1 MPLPLGY
8 YQTSQTPPATG
19 ELWELLI
26 EKNEEEQFVFQI
38 HTFIENQKGYSESW
52 CEGLVELRENHL
64 FFKERLGYHW
74 DWNET
79 HQDYH
84 LLEIKDGFK
93 AVFDTPRQ
101 KLKIAK
107 VELIIIEEAV
117 IELVKERFGSVKEQ
131 LNEILTIKNQY
142 PAEFW

>member
-1 MPLPLGY
+1 MYLGF
-8 YQTSQTPPATG
+8 YQTPSKDATAG
-19 ELWELLI
+19 ELWELII
-26 EKNEEEQFVFQI
+26 EKNEDEQLVFQI
-38 HTFIENQKGYSESW
+38 HTFIETSKGYSESW
-52 CEGLVELRENHL
+52 CEGWVEIKENHL

-74 DWNET
+74 DWSEA

-93 AVFDTPRQ
+93 AIFDHDDT

-107 VELIIIEEAV
+107 VELFLIKNADIEV
-117 IELVKERFGSVKEQ
+117 IKENFTPVKEQ
-131 LNEILTIKNQY
+131 LNEILTLKNQY